1 MKKLIILIVL
11 FFSLIPCF
19 ALIPITAY
27 FSPNGGCESA
37 IINQITSARSQIL
50 VAIYTFTDPDIANA
64 LISAKNKGVKIQVLM
79 DKGQAS
85 GAYSKEDL
93 LTSSHIPVRYSSVA
107 GLMHNKFAVIDT
119 TVVVTGS
126 FNWTVSAQE
135 KNAENL
141 LVIKSPELAK
151 QYLKEFSVLWE
162 AGYSQTTTGSKK
174 ETGNYLGNANSKKFH
189 KPSCQWAQKISPGNR
204 VWFDIREEAIN
215 AGYQPCKVCNP

>member
-1 MKKLIILIVL
+1 MKKILVFFVIVVSL
-11 FFSLIPCF
+11 FSASVYGQISAF
-19 ALIPITAY
+19 

-64 LISAKNKGVKIQVLM
+64 LISAKNKGVKVQVLM
-79 DKGQAS
+79 DKEQAS
-85 GAYSKEDL
+85 GAYSKEGL
-93 LTSSHIPVRYSSVA
+93 LESSHIPVRYSSVP

-151 QYLKEFSVLWE
+151 QYLKEFSILWE
-162 AGYSQTTTGSKK
+162 SGYSQMTTGSKK

-189 KPSCQWAQKISPGNR
+189 RPSCQWAQKISPGNR
-204 VWFDIREEAIN
+204 VWFDTREEAIR
-215 AGYQPCKVCNP
+215 AGYQPCKVCKP